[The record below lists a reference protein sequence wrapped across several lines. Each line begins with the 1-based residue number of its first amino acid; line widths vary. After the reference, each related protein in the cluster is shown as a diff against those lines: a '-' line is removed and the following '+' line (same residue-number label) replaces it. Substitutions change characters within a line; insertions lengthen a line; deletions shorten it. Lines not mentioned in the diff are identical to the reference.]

1 MPTEREDILYLDV
14 EDVLVLFAELFGCS
28 VETARDQLSRAELL
42 ESALA
47 RPAQY
52 AYYRDADLA
61 LQAAVIAHGI
71 AESQSFVDGNKR
83 TAELATLAF
92 LDINGYEMSASDREE
107 EELAAWIIELS
118 EGLTPD
124 DLAERLR
131 PRLGLKN

>member
-14 EDVLVLFAELFGCS
+14 EDVLALYAELFSCS
-28 VETARDQLSRAELL
+28 VETARDQLSRPELL

-52 AYYRDADLA
+52 AYYQDADLA
-61 LQAAVIAHGI
+61 LQAAVLTHGI

-83 TAELATLAF
+83 TAEIATLIF
-92 LDINGYEMSASDREE
+92 LDFNGYEMSASDREE

-118 EGLTPD
+118 EDLSPEE
-124 DLAERLR
+124 LAERLR
-131 PRLGLKN
+131 PRLRPKT